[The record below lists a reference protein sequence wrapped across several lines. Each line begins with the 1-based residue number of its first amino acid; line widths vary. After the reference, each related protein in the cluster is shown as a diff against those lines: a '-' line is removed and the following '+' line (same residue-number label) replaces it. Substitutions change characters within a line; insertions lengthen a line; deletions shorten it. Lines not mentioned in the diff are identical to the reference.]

1 VIPLEDTYYNEGATS
16 CVKQKTLLALD
27 AKRALQD
34 IAEVLPGDFKAR
46 HYGQFP
52 KR

>member
-1 VIPLEDTYYNEGATS
+1 VSPLEDTYYNEGATS

-27 AKRALQD
+27 AKHALQD
-34 IAEVLPGDFKAR
+34 IAQVLPGDFKAR
-46 HYGQFP
+46 RYGQLP